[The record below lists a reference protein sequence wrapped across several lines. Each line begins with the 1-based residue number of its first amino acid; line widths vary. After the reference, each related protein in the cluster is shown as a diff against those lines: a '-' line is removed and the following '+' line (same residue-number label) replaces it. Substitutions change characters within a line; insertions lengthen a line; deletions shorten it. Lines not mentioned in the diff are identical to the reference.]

1 VQHYDIAEKAQTAS
15 GLARAIVYGGTMI
28 DDPAFRSARPIDR
41 LLAVMA
47 RLRDAET
54 GCPWDLAQDFSTIA
68 PYTIEEAYEVADA
81 IERQDMPGLRD
92 ELGDLLLQ
100 VVFHARMAEEIGKF
114 DFDAVAESIV
124 VKMLRRHPHVFG
136 SNKAAGI
143 DAVNDNWERI
153 KANERAEKHDS
164 IEPPSAL
171 DGVAHALPALARAA
185 KLQRRASR
193 VGFDWGAPEPILDK
207 IAEEIAEMSAE
218 LPAGDKARIT
228 DELGDVLFAVVNLAR
243 HLDIDPEVALRG
255 TNAKFE
261 RRFKFIE
268 RALRDTGRSPEDS
281 TLEEMD
287 ALWRQAKTIE
297 AKTTDS

>member
-1 VQHYDIAEKAQTAS
+1 
-15 GLARAIVYGGTMI
+15 MI